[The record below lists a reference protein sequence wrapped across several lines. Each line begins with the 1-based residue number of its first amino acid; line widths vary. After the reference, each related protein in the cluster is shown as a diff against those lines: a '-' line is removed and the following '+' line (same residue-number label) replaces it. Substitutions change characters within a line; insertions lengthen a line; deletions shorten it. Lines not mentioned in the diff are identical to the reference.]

1 LDVWEAALEE
11 RESAVLHWFKEA
23 CASSVSI
30 DGRIIREK
38 ALPITPHL
46 GGATK
51 WFIEL

>member
-1 LDVWEAALEE
+1 MGGSIRGTGICCFA
-11 RESAVLHWFKEA
+11 WFKEA

-51 WFIEL
+51 WCIEL